1 MLTKRLILRN
11 DSQSE
16 EAFEAKTEES
26 FWDDLSRLAVI
37 AAYKDKSARF
47 PTPDDSGKIG
57 VSALVLCY
65 NGRGENRRL
74 KRAYITEVDFGNV
87 NRGRI
92 EFYSNITGPIV
103 YDPTVPQVIVVSD
116 ELRFRFS
123 KLKTE
128 ILDRVDEV
136 TLL

>member
-1 MLTKRLILRN
+1 MLSKRSILRN
-11 DSQSE
+11 DNQTE
-16 EAFEAKTEES
+16 EVFEAKTEES

-47 PTPDDSGKIG
+47 PTPDDSGKVGI
-57 VSALVLCY
+57 SALVLCY

-92 EFYSNITGPIV
+92 EFYSNVTGPIV
-103 YDPTVPQVIVVSD
+103 YDPSVPQVIIVS
-116 ELRFRFS
+116 ETLRFRFT
-123 KLKTE
+123 KLKNE
-128 ILDRVDEV
+128 ILDRVEEI